1 MAAALSPAAFAQQ
14 ATPPATAVIAASAP
28 GKGGVAGA
36 VKVTATV
43 VALDRGTRTA
53 TLKGAKGKIVD
64 VVVPPEAKNFD
75 QIRVGDL
82 VTVEYLRAL
91 TLELKGPGS
100 IRSGSSQAASAP
112 APAGAVA
119 GGSAARQVVIMA
131 NVTAVN
137 AKENVVTLR
146 GPKGN
151 SVDVTVGPVAAE
163 AGEGGR
169 PGRGRLHRSHG
180 RDRGTRQ
187 EGGVEVGASARSAA
201 ATLRVNPA
209 VCSGFIQRSTTTA
222 RCAGSIQVRCP
233 PAPTMK
239 ALPADAPGKLRPSR
253 FSHSSRP

>member
-1 MAAALSPAAFAQQ
+1 MNCMKHRIVLTLALAAAFGPVAFAQQ
-14 ATPPATAVIAASAP
+14 AKPPVAAVIAASAP
-28 GKGGVAGA
+28 GVGAVAGA

-43 VALDRGTRTA
+43 VALDPATRTA

-100 IRSGSSQAASAP
+100 IRSGSTQAASAP

-119 GGSAARQVVIMA
+119 GGSAAHQVVVMA

-137 AKENVVTLR
+137 AKENFVTLR

-151 SVDVTVGPVAAE
+151 SVDVTVDPSQLKLVKVGDQVEAVYTEAMAVTVQHVKKAA
-163 AGEGGR
+163 
-169 PGRGRLHRSHG
+169 S
-180 RDRGTRQ
+180 
-187 EGGVEVGASARSAA
+187 
-201 ATLRVNPA
+201 
-209 VCSGFIQRSTTTA
+209 
-222 RCAGSIQVRCP
+222 
-233 PAPTMK
+233 K
-239 ALPADAPGKLRPSR
+239 
-253 FSHSSRP
+253 

>member
-1 MAAALSPAAFAQQ
+1 MTHRIALTLALAAAFAPVAFAQQ
-14 ATPPATAVIAASAP
+14 AKPPAAAVIAASAP
-28 GKGGVAGA
+28 GMGAVAGA

-43 VALDRGTRTA
+43 VALDAATRTA

-75 QIRVGDL
+75 QIRVGDV

-119 GGSAARQVVIMA
+119 GGSAARQVVVMA

-137 AKENVVTLR
+137 AKENFVTLR

-151 SVDVTVGPVAAE
+151 SVDVQVDPSQLKLVKVGDQVEAVYTEAMAVTVQHVKKAA
-163 AGEGGR
+163 
-169 PGRGRLHRSHG
+169 S
-180 RDRGTRQ
+180 
-187 EGGVEVGASARSAA
+187 
-201 ATLRVNPA
+201 
-209 VCSGFIQRSTTTA
+209 
-222 RCAGSIQVRCP
+222 
-233 PAPTMK
+233 K
-239 ALPADAPGKLRPSR
+239 
-253 FSHSSRP
+253 

>member
-1 MAAALSPAAFAQQ
+1 MKQRIVLALALAAAFSPAAFAQQ
-14 ATPPATAVIAASAP
+14 AKPPVAAVIAASAP
-28 GKGGVAGA
+28 GAGGVAGA

-43 VALDRGTRTA
+43 VALDPATRTA

-64 VVVPPEAKNFD
+64 VVVPPEARNFD

-82 VTVEYLRAL
+82 VTVEYMRAL

-137 AKENVVTLR
+137 AKEGFVTLR

-151 SVDVTVGPVAAE
+151 SLDVSVDPSQLKLVKVGDQVEAVYTEAMAVTVQHVKK
-163 AGEGGR
+163 
-169 PGRGRLHRSHG
+169 
-180 RDRGTRQ
+180 
-187 EGGVEVGASARSAA
+187 AA
-201 ATLRVNPA
+201 A
-209 VCSGFIQRSTTTA
+209 
-222 RCAGSIQVRCP
+222 
-233 PAPTMK
+233 K
-239 ALPADAPGKLRPSR
+239 
-253 FSHSSRP
+253 

>member
-1 MAAALSPAAFAQQ
+1 MKHRIVLSLALAAAFTPVAFAQQ
-14 ATPPATAVIAASAP
+14 AKPPVAAVIAASAP
-28 GKGGVAGA
+28 GVGGVAGA

-43 VALDRGTRTA
+43 VALDPATRTA

-82 VTVEYLRAL
+82 VTVEYMRAL

-100 IRSGSSQAASAP
+100 IRSGTSQAASAP

-137 AKENVVTLR
+137 AKESFVTLR

-151 SVDVTVGPVAAE
+151 SLDVSVDPSQLKLVKVGDQVEAVYTEAMAVTVQHVKK
-163 AGEGGR
+163 AG
-169 PGRGRLHRSHG
+169 
-180 RDRGTRQ
+180 
-187 EGGVEVGASARSAA
+187 A
-201 ATLRVNPA
+201 
-209 VCSGFIQRSTTTA
+209 
-222 RCAGSIQVRCP
+222 
-233 PAPTMK
+233 K
-239 ALPADAPGKLRPSR
+239 
-253 FSHSSRP
+253 

>member
-1 MAAALSPAAFAQQ
+1 MKHRILLSLALAAAFHPMAFAQQ
-14 ATPPATAVIAASAP
+14 AKPPVAAVIAASAP
-28 GKGGVAGA
+28 GVGGVAGT

-43 VALDRGTRTA
+43 VALDPATRTA

-82 VTVEYLRAL
+82 VTVEYMRAL

-100 IRSGSSQAASAP
+100 IRSGTSQAASAP

-137 AKENVVTLR
+137 AKESFVTLR

-151 SVDVTVGPVAAE
+151 SVDVSVDPSQLKLVKVGDQVEAVYTEAMAVTVQHVKKAA
-163 AGEGGR
+163 
-169 PGRGRLHRSHG
+169 S
-180 RDRGTRQ
+180 
-187 EGGVEVGASARSAA
+187 
-201 ATLRVNPA
+201 
-209 VCSGFIQRSTTTA
+209 
-222 RCAGSIQVRCP
+222 
-233 PAPTMK
+233 K
-239 ALPADAPGKLRPSR
+239 
-253 FSHSSRP
+253 